1 MDAKGLDEMIKDI
14 FENDS
19 NSIKGIGD
27 IEVPNMD
34 MVMNKLIMK
43 DSNNHNVLQ
52 FTPKVKKN
60 RKIMKKIIF
69 AACIFMTIFI
79 ISIFTEVPYAR
90 AFKFRIVKTIY
101 NIKDNII
108 TIIHKD
114 NKAET
119 PVINSKDSLNK
130 LVSIDQVNE
139 LPFRVYIPKYLPSDY
154 RLSNIL
160 WKQYPDNMHIVEQ
173 LYIKDNNKTISL
185 IQTENRPDENI
196 ETNIKSDNS
205 NVEIIDING
214 INITII
220 STNGN
225 ITNAI
230 WYKDNTKFEIVA
242 CCSKDETINI
252 IKSLK

>member
-1 MDAKGLDEMIKDI
+1 MDTKGLDEMIKDI
-14 FENDS
+14 FENDP

-34 MVMNKLIMK
+34 MIMNKLIMK
-43 DSNNHNVLQ
+43 NSNSHNVLQ
-52 FTPKVKKN
+52 FTPKVKKK
-60 RKIMKKIIF
+60 RKIIKKIIL
-69 AACIFMTIFI
+69 ASCIFMIIFI
-79 ISIFTEVPYAR
+79 ISIFSEIPYAR
-90 AFKFRIVKTIY
+90 AFRFRVVKTIY

-114 NKAET
+114 DKKET
-119 PVINSKDSLNK
+119 PVTNSNDSLNK
-130 LVSIDQVNE
+130 LLSIEQVNG
-139 LPFRVYIPKYLPSDY
+139 LPFHVYIPKYLPTDY
-154 RLSNIL
+154 KLSSIL

-173 LYIKDNNKTISL
+173 LYIKDNDKTISL

-205 NVEIIDING
+205 KVEIIDIND
-214 INITII
+214 ISITII
-220 STNGN
+220 CTDGN

-252 IKSLK
+252 IKSLQ